1 VSAVLEQPPAAP
13 PAPIG
18 GLLRA
23 EVHRFRC
30 RRFIHLLLALATLGW
45 LAAVAIAL
53 LNFGEPTES
62 DFDQARAEI
71 DRLVLEQ
78 ENFRE
83 QCLDDPNLPEDLS
96 PEEACGPP
104 MTAEDFRVEDFLSKA
119 PFSFV
124 DAAQGGALAFAA
136 AAAVLC
142 FLVGATWIGAEW
154 SSRNIVALLFWE
166 TRRYRVVTVKLAVL
180 VLAAALI
187 GVAAQLVWLA
197 MAGIL
202 SAAVGDGATVPE
214 GLWGDLLATQGRAVL
229 LAVLTALLGFGL
241 TNLVRNTG
249 AALGIGFVYFSVVE
263 TAVTIVRP
271 GWQPWLLQHNAAGLL
286 LDGGLTIPISDATA
300 VGPDGEIGYAE
311 YLLGN
316 LQAGVYL
323 AVVTAVVLGAG
334 AVLFARRDLH

>member
-1 VSAVLEQPPAAP
+1 
-13 PAPIG
+13 
-18 GLLRA
+18 
-23 EVHRFRC
+23 
-30 RRFIHLLLALATLGW
+30 
-45 LAAVAIAL
+45 
-53 LNFGEPTES
+53 
-62 DFDQARAEI
+62 
-71 DRLVLEQ
+71 
-78 ENFRE
+78 
-83 QCLDDPNLPEDLS
+83 
-96 PEEACGPP
+96 
-104 MTAEDFRVEDFLSKA
+104 
-119 PFSFV
+119 
-124 DAAQGGALAFAA
+124 
-136 AAAVLC
+136 
-142 FLVGATWIGAEW
+142 
-154 SSRNIVALLFWE
+154 
-166 TRRYRVVTVKLAVL
+166 
-180 VLAAALI
+180 
-187 GVAAQLVWLA
+187 
-197 MAGIL
+197 
-202 SAAVGDGATVPE
+202 VPE
-214 GLWGDLLATQGRAVL
+214 GLWGDLLTTQGRAVL